1 MQNWILAS
9 VTPLIV
15 WCVLFVYLSQTN
27 RRVAEAERRLREL
40 ESSTKEP

>member
-9 VTPLIV
+9 IPPLIV

-27 RRVAEAERRLREL
+27 RRIAEAERRLREL
-40 ESSTKEP
+40 ESSDAER

>member
-1 MQNWILAS
+1 M
-9 VTPLIV
+9 
-15 WCVLFVYLSQTN
+15 LFVYLSQTN